1 MILYDRKNKPFH
13 AQLKLQPI
21 IIQNDY
27 EELVIAYYL
36 IEMKRLND
44 EVTSEPIKII
54 PLPVAMS
61 VEEGSDGSESGKKAM
76 SESDSAKTSSQSLSS
91 SSPSDNDDECSSS
104 SKSRRTIC
112 NSDTTSH
119 CDEQSRKRVYTRT
132 TRYDSDQE
140 QRTNKSQSIVRMEIV
155 EPEEER
161 LLTKNALKRHDE
173 RSLHEMNSSKRS
185 KFMASK

>member
-13 AQLKLQPI
+13 ARLKLQPI

-27 EELVIAYYL
+27 EELVMAYYL
-36 IEMKRLND
+36 IEMKRISD

-61 VEEGSDGSESGKKAM
+61 VEDSSDGSESGKKAP
-76 SESDSAKTSSQSLSS
+76 SESDSAKTSSQSLSI

-104 SKSRRTIC
+104 KSHRTMG

-132 TRYDSDQE
+132 TRYDSDQA